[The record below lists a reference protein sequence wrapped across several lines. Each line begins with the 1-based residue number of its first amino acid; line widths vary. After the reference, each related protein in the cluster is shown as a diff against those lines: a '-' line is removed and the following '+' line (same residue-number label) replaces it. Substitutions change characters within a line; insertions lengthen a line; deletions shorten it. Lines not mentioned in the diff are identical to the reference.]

1 MSDGDFDDFES
12 LDDESVNNDR
22 PIVNE
27 RQEKSKRSD
36 KRRRLEDLL
45 EEKRL
50 RAELDGYDEHFSR
63 KRSYYSD
70 DIFDD

>member
-1 MSDGDFDDFES
+1 MNDGAFDDFDAI
-12 LDDESVNNDR
+12 DDDSINDGE

-27 RQEKSKRSD
+27 RQGKIKRSD

-50 RAELDGYDEHFSR
+50 RIELDGYDEHLSR

>member
-1 MSDGDFDDFES
+1 MSDGDFES
-12 LDDESVNNDR
+12 LDDESINDDR

-27 RQEKSKRSD
+27 CQEKIKRSD

-50 RAELDGYDEHFSR
+50 RAELDGYDEHLSR

>member
-12 LDDESVNNDR
+12 LDDESINNDR

-27 RQEKSKRSD
+27 RQEKIKRSD

-50 RAELDGYDEHFSR
+50 RAELDGYDERLSR